1 MAIKSV
7 VPLSNA
13 VAFGFRDPL
22 TRKLLLF
29 VDLPPAPNL
38 TLRRMLSTE
47 SLIGQTIS
55 HYRVLER
62 LGGGGMGEVYKA
74 EDVRLHR
81 MVALKFLMSDMAQDT
96 LALERFQ
103 REAQAASA
111 LNHPNICTIHDAN
124 VEGGYRFI
132 AMEYLDGAT
141 LRHLIAHKP
150 LPLVQLLDLSI
161 EIADGLAAAHSAGI
175 IHRDIKPANIFVTK
189 LGHAKILDFGLVKRV
204 SGDEGLS
211 TMPTAEE
218 TALLTNPGSTV
229 GTIAYM
235 SPEQARGKEL
245 DTRTDLFSFG
255 ALLYEMATGRLA
267 FPGNTAAVVHDAI
280 LNKAPAP
287 ATHLNKL
294 VPAELEE
301 IISIALEKDRKLRYQ
316 KASDI
321 RTDLQRLRQETAEHL
336 SGSSGAPGRTGW
348 RFKRMARKRWR
359 LVLTALLAI
368 VFVAVGVHYYP
379 RRAAALGAKDT
390 IVLADFVNRTG
401 DPVFDETLRQG
412 LAVQL
417 EQSPFLSLVSERRIQ
432 QTLRLMGQPPD
443 KSITSEIARELCQR
457 AGSVAALDGSI
468 ASLGK
473 QYVLELRAVNCH
485 TGDTMAR
492 EEATAGSKEQV
503 LNALSRSA
511 GKMREKLG
519 ESIASAEKFDT
530 PLEQVTTTSLEAL
543 QAFSR
548 GRVSLM
554 GKGDFTAAIPQ
565 LEKAVRL
572 DPNFAIAYAAL
583 ATCSYDLGESA
594 KAADYAKK
602 AYELRDHVSERERL
616 AIESQYHLFATGD
629 LEKARHALELW
640 VETYPRD
647 LVARV
652 DLDANYGT
660 LGQFDKSLGGSAQ
673 SVQLDP
679 SSALALTNF
688 FAASIETDHFE
699 DARNLAVEAQTKKL
713 DSPTLH
719 LGLYQLGF
727 LQNDPA
733 EMAKQ
738 VNWAKDQPGIE
749 DALIAAEAD
758 VAAYYGQLAKAREF
772 SSQAVAAALK
782 EGEKETASGYEAD
795 AALREALFGN
805 PAEAKQRA
813 SAALALATPR
823 DVEYGIALASA
834 LTDTNKNSQAQIIK
848 LMDELARRFP
858 EDTIVQFNYLPT
870 VNAMLQ
876 INTGNP
882 GKAIEILEAARPYE
896 LGSPSNIS
904 MSLSLYPVYVRGL
917 AYLLVKQGTQAAVE
931 FQKILA
937 HRGIVQTEPIGALA
951 RLGLAHAY
959 AMQGETAKSRA
970 DYQDFLT
977 LWKEA
982 DPDLPILK
990 QAKAEYAK
998 LH

>member
-1 MAIKSV
+1 MADS
-7 VPLSNA
+7 S
-13 VAFGFRDPL
+13 
-22 TRKLLLF
+22 
-29 VDLPPAPNL
+29 
-38 TLRRMLSTE
+38 

-55 HYRVLER
+55 HYRVLDR

-81 MVALKFLMSDMAQDT
+81 MVALKFLIGDMAQDT
-96 LALERFQ
+96 FALERFQ

-111 LNHPNICTIHDAN
+111 LNHPNICTIYDAN
-124 VEGGYRFI
+124 IEGGYRFI
-132 AMEYLDGAT
+132 AMEYLDGVT

-150 LPLVQLLDLSI
+150 LPLDQLLDLSI
-161 EIADGLAAAHSAGI
+161 EITDALAAAHSAGI
-175 IHRDIKPANIFVTK
+175 IHRDVKPANIFVTK
-189 LGHAKILDFGLVKRV
+189 VGHAKILDFGLVKRV
-204 SGDEGLS
+204 SGDVGLS

-218 TALLTNPGSTV
+218 TALLTSPGSTV

-235 SPEQARGKEL
+235 SPEQARGEEL

-267 FPGNTAAVVHDAI
+267 FPGNTAAVVHEAI
-280 LNKAPAP
+280 LNRAPAP
-287 ATHLNKL
+287 AARLNKQ
-294 VPAELEE
+294 VSAELEE
-301 IISIALEKDRKLRYQ
+301 VISIALEKDRKLRYQ
-316 KASDI
+316 RAADI
-321 RTDLQRLRQETAEHL
+321 RADLQRLRQETAERL
-336 SGSSGAPGRTGW
+336 SGSSGVAGRTGW

-368 VFVAVGVHYYP
+368 VIVAVGVHFYP
-379 RRAAALGAKDT
+379 RPAAALGAKDT
-390 IVLADFVNRTG
+390 IVLADFANRTG

-417 EQSPFLSLVSERRIQ
+417 GQSPFLSLVSERRIQ
-432 QTLRLMGQPPD
+432 QTLRLMGQSPD
-443 KSITSEIARELCQR
+443 KSITPEIARELCQR

-468 ASLGK
+468 ASLGR

-485 TGDTMAR
+485 SGDTVAL
-492 EEATAGSKEQV
+492 EEATADGKEQV
-503 LNALSRSA
+503 LKALSQA
-511 GKMREKLG
+511 VGKMREKLG
-519 ESIASAEKFDT
+519 ESIATAEKFDT
-530 PLEQVTTTSLEAL
+530 PLDQVTTSSLDAL

-548 GRVSLM
+548 GRVSEM
-554 GKGDFTAAIPQ
+554 AKGDFPAAIPQ
-565 LEKAVRL
+565 FEKAVRL

-594 KAADYAKK
+594 KAADYAKR
-602 AYELRDHVSERERL
+602 AYDLRDHVSERERL

-652 DLDANYGT
+652 DRDVNYGT
-660 LGQFDKSLGGSAQ
+660 LGQFDKSLVGSAQ

-679 SSALALTNF
+679 GSALALANLFSASMETN
-688 FAASIETDHFE
+688 HFE
-699 DARNLAVEAQTKKL
+699 DARNLAVEVQTKKL

-727 LQNDPA
+727 LQNDTA

-758 VAAYYGQLAKAREF
+758 AAAYYGQLSKAREF
-772 SSQAVAAALK
+772 SGQAVASALK
-782 EGEKETASGYEAD
+782 EGEKETASGYQAD

-805 PAEAKQRA
+805 PAETKQRA

-823 DVEYGIALASA
+823 DVEYGVALASA
-834 LTDTNKNSQAQIIK
+834 LTDTGKHFQAQITK
-848 LMDELARRFP
+848 RMDDLARRFP
-858 EDTIVQFNYLPT
+858 EDTVVQFNYLPA
-870 VNAMLQ
+870 VNAVLQ
-876 INTGNP
+876 INNGNFA
-882 GKAIEILEAARPYE
+882 KAIEILEAAHPYE

-904 MSLSLYPVYVRGL
+904 MSLSMYPVYVRGL
-917 AYLLVKQGTQAAVE
+917 AYLSAKQGTQAVAE
-931 FQKILA
+931 FQKILT
-937 HRGIVQTEPIGALA
+937 HRGIVQTEPIGSLAQLALA
-951 RLGLAHAY
+951 RAY
-959 AMQGETAKSRA
+959 TLQGDAVNAKAAYR
-970 DYQDFLT
+970 DFLA
-977 LWKEA
+977 LWKDA
-982 DPDLPILK
+982 DHDMPILK

-998 LH
+998 LE

>member
-1 MAIKSV
+1 MADS
-7 VPLSNA
+7 S
-13 VAFGFRDPL
+13 
-22 TRKLLLF
+22 
-29 VDLPPAPNL
+29 
-38 TLRRMLSTE
+38 
-47 SLIGQTIS
+47 SLIGQTIA

-62 LGGGGMGEVYKA
+62 LGSGGMGEVYKA

-96 LALERFQ
+96 LALDRFQ

-111 LNHPNICTIHDAN
+111 LNHPNICTIHDAS

-141 LRHLIAHKP
+141 LRYLIAHKP
-150 LPLVQLLDLSI
+150 LPLDQLLDLSI
-161 EIADGLAAAHSAGI
+161 EITDALAAAHSAGI

-189 LGHAKILDFGLVKRV
+189 AGHAKILDFGLVKRV
-204 SGDEGLS
+204 SGDESLS

-218 TALLTNPGSTV
+218 TALLTSPGSTV

-235 SPEQARGKEL
+235 SPEQARGEEL

-267 FPGNTAAVVHDAI
+267 FAGNTAAVVHEAI
-280 LNKAPAP
+280 LNKVPAP
-287 ATHLNKL
+287 AARLNKL
-294 VPAELEE
+294 VPTELEE

-316 KASDI
+316 KAADI
-321 RTDLQRLRQETAEHL
+321 RADLQRLRQETAEHL
-336 SGSSGAPGRTGW
+336 SGSSGVAGRTGW
-348 RFKRMARKRWR
+348 RLKRMARKRWR
-359 LVLTALLAI
+359 LALTALLAI
-368 VFVAVGVHYYP
+368 VIVAVGVHFYP
-379 RRAAALGAKDT
+379 RRVTALGAKDT
-390 IVLADFVNRTG
+390 IVLADFANRTG

-432 QTLRLMGQPPD
+432 QTLRLMGQSPD
-443 KSITSEIARELCQR
+443 KSITPEIARELCQR
-457 AGSVAALDGSI
+457 AGSAAALDGSI

-492 EEATAGSKEQV
+492 EEATAEGKEQV
-503 LNALSRSA
+503 LDALSRSA
-511 GKMREKLG
+511 GKIREKLG
-519 ESIASAEKFDT
+519 ESIATAEKFDT
-530 PLEQVTTTSLEAL
+530 PLDQVTTSSLDAL

-548 GRVSLM
+548 GRVSQM

-565 LEKAVRL
+565 FEKAVRI

-594 KAADYAKK
+594 KAADYAKR
-602 AYELRDHVSERERL
+602 AYDLRDHVSERERL

-647 LVARV
+647 LVAQV
-652 DLDANYGT
+652 DLNANYGT
-660 LGQFDKSLGGSAQ
+660 LGQFDKSLVGSAQ
-673 SVQLDP
+673 SVQLD
-679 SSALALTNF
+679 SGSALALANL
-688 FAASIETDHFE
+688 FAASMETNHFE

-727 LQNDPA
+727 LQNDTA

-749 DALIAAEAD
+749 DVLIAAEAD

-772 SSQAVAAALK
+772 SRQAVASALK

-834 LTDTNKNSQAQIIK
+834 LTDTSKNSQAQITK
-848 LMDELARRFP
+848 RMDDLARRFP
-858 EDTIVQFNYLPT
+858 EDTVVEFNYLPT
-870 VNAMLQ
+870 VNAMLE

-882 GKAIEILEAARPYE
+882 AKAIEILEAARPYE

-904 MSLSLYPVYVRGL
+904 MSLSMYPVYVRGL
-917 AYLLVKQGTQAAVE
+917 AYLSAKQRTQAVAE
-931 FQKILA
+931 FQKILT
-937 HRGIVQTEPIGALA
+937 HRGIIQTEPIGSLAQLALA
-951 RLGLAHAY
+951 RAY
-959 AMQGETAKSRA
+959 ALQGDAVKAKA
-970 DYQDFLT
+970 AYQDFLA
-977 LWKEA
+977 LWKDA
-982 DPDLPILK
+982 DHDIPILIA
-990 QAKAEYAK
+990 AKSENAK
-998 LH
+998 LK

>member
-1 MAIKSV
+1 MADS
-7 VPLSNA
+7 S
-13 VAFGFRDPL
+13 
-22 TRKLLLF
+22 
-29 VDLPPAPNL
+29 
-38 TLRRMLSTE
+38 
-47 SLIGQTIS
+47 SLIGQTLS

-81 MVALKFLMSDMAQDT
+81 MVALKFLIGNMAQDT
-96 LALERFQ
+96 LAVERFQ
-103 REAQAASA
+103 REVQAASA
-111 LNHPNICTIHDAN
+111 LNHPNICTIYDAD

-132 AMEYLDGAT
+132 AMEYLDGVT

-150 LPLVQLLDLSI
+150 LPLDQVLDLSI
-161 EIADGLAAAHSAGI
+161 EITDALAAAHSAGI
-175 IHRDIKPANIFVTK
+175 IHRDIKPANIFVTN

-204 SGDEGLS
+204 SGDESLS

-218 TALLTNPGSTV
+218 TAMLTSPGSTV

-235 SPEQARGKEL
+235 SPEQARGEEL

-255 ALLYEMATGRLA
+255 AMLYEMATGRLA
-267 FPGNTAAVVHDAI
+267 FPGNTAAVVHEAI

-287 ATHLNKL
+287 AARLNKL

-316 KASDI
+316 KAADI
-321 RTDLQRLRQETAEHL
+321 RADLQRLRQETAENL
-336 SGSSGAPGRTGW
+336 SGSSGVAGRTGW
-348 RFKRMARKRWR
+348 RLKRMARKRWR

-368 VFVAVGVHYYP
+368 VIVAAGVHFFP
-379 RRAAALGAKDT
+379 RRTAALGAKDT

-432 QTLRLMGQPPD
+432 QTLRLMGQSPD
-443 KSITSEIARELCQR
+443 KTITPEIARDLCQR
-457 AGSVAALDGSI
+457 VGSVAALNGSI
-468 ASLGK
+468 ANLGK
-473 QYVLELRAVNCH
+473 QYVLELRAVNCR

-492 EEATAGSKEQV
+492 AEATADGKEQV
-503 LNALSRSA
+503 LKTLSQAA

-519 ESIASAEKFDT
+519 ESIATTEKFDT
-530 PLEQVTTTSLEAL
+530 PLDQVTTTSLDAL

-548 GRVSLM
+548 GRVSMM

-565 LEKAVRL
+565 LENAVRL

-602 AYELRDHVSERERL
+602 AYELRGHVSERERL
-616 AIESQYHLFATGD
+616 AIESNYHLFATGD
-629 LEKARHALELW
+629 LEKARQALELW
-640 VETYPRD
+640 AETYPRD
-647 LVARV
+647 LVAQV

-660 LGQFDKSLGGSAQ
+660 LGQFDKSMAGLKQAVQIDPGSAL
-673 SVQLDP
+673 VITDL
-679 SSALALTNF
+679 
-688 FAASIETDHFE
+688 FASSIETGHFE
-699 DARNLAVEAQTKKL
+699 EARNLAVEAQTKKM
-713 DSPTLH
+713 DSPALH

-772 SSQAVAAALK
+772 SRQAVASALK

-805 PAEAKQRA
+805 PAEASQRA
-813 SAALALATPR
+813 SAALALASPR

-834 LTDTNKNSQAQIIK
+834 LTNTSKNSQEQITK
-848 LMDELARRFP
+848 RMDDLARRFP
-858 EDTIVQFNYLPT
+858 EDTVVQFNYLPT
-870 VNAMLQ
+870 VNAILQ
-876 INTGNP
+876 INTGKP
-882 GKAIEILEAARPYE
+882 AKAIEILEAARPYE

-904 MSLSLYPVYVRGL
+904 MSLSMYPVYVRGL
-917 AYLLVKQGTQAAVE
+917 AYLAAKQATQAVAE
-931 FQKILA
+931 FQKILT
-937 HRGIVQTEPIGALA
+937 HRGIVQTEPIGSLA
-951 RLGLAHAY
+951 QLGLARAY
-959 AMQGETAKSRA
+959 ALQGDAVKARA
-970 DYQDFLT
+970 AYQDFFA
-977 LWKEA
+977 LWKDA
-982 DPDLPILK
+982 DPDIPILK
-990 QAKAEYAK
+990 QAKVEFVK
-998 LH
+998 LQ

>member
-1 MAIKSV
+1 MRQMADS
-7 VPLSNA
+7 S
-13 VAFGFRDPL
+13 
-22 TRKLLLF
+22 
-29 VDLPPAPNL
+29 
-38 TLRRMLSTE
+38 

-81 MVALKFLMSDMAQDT
+81 MVALKFLTTDLAQDAS
-96 LALERFQ
+96 ALERFQ

-141 LRHLIAHKP
+141 LKHLIAHKP
-150 LPLVQLLDLSI
+150 LPLGQILDLSV
-161 EIADGLAAAHSAGI
+161 EITDALAAAHSSGI

-189 LGHAKILDFGLVKRV
+189 GGHAKILDFGLVKRV

-218 TALLTNPGSTV
+218 MSLLTSPGSTV

-235 SPEQARGKEL
+235 SPEQARGEEL

-267 FPGNTAAVVHDAI
+267 FPGNTAAVVHEAI

-287 ATHLNKL
+287 AVRLNKL

-316 KASDI
+316 RAADI
-321 RTDLQRLRQETAEHL
+321 RADLQRLRQEAARIL
-336 SGSSGAPGRTGW
+336 SGSSGVAGRTGW
-348 RFKRMARKRWR
+348 RLKRMARKRWR
-359 LVLTALLAI
+359 LVSTALLAI
-368 VFVAVGVHYYP
+368 VIVAAGVHFYP

-390 IVLADFVNRTG
+390 IVLGDFVNRTG

-417 EQSPFLSLVSERRIQ
+417 EQSPFLSLVSERRIL
-432 QTLRLMGQPPD
+432 QTLRLMGQSPD
-443 KSITSEIARELCQR
+443 KTITPEIARDLCQR
-457 AGSVAALDGSI
+457 VGSVAALNGSI
-468 ASLGK
+468 ANLGR
-473 QYVLELRAVNCH
+473 QYVLELRAVDCR
-485 TGDTMAR
+485 TGDSMAR
-492 EEATAGSKEQV
+492 AEAIADGKEQV
-503 LNALSRSA
+503 LKALSQAA
-511 GKMREKLG
+511 GKMRERLG
-519 ESIASAEKFDT
+519 ESIATAEKFDT
-530 PLEQVTTTSLEAL
+530 PLDQVTTTSLDAL

-548 GRVSLM
+548 GRVSMM

-616 AIESQYHLFATGD
+616 AIESSYHLFATGD
-629 LEKARHALELW
+629 LEKARQALELW
-640 VETYPRD
+640 AETYPRD
-647 LVARV
+647 LVAQV
-652 DLDANYGT
+652 DRDANYGT
-660 LGQFDKSLGGSAQ
+660 LGQFNKSLEGLKRA
-673 SVQLDP
+673 VQMDP
-679 SSALALTNF
+679 GSALAMTDL
-688 FAASIETDHFE
+688 FASSIETDHFE
-699 DARNLAVEAQTKKL
+699 EARNLAVEVQTKKM
-713 DSPTLH
+713 DSPALH

-727 LQNDPA
+727 LQNDTA

-758 VAAYYGQLAKAREF
+758 VAAFYGQLAKAREF
-772 SSQAVAAALK
+772 SRQAVASALK

-805 PAEAKQRA
+805 PAEARERA
-813 SAALALATPR
+813 SAALALASPR

-834 LTDTNKNSQAQIIK
+834 LTNTSKNSQAQITK
-848 LMDELARRFP
+848 RVDDLARRFP
-858 EDTIVQFNYLPT
+858 EDTVVQFNYLPT
-870 VNAMLQ
+870 VNAILQ

-882 GKAIEILEAARPYE
+882 AKAIEMLEATRPYE

-904 MSLSLYPVYVRGL
+904 MSLSMYPVYVRGL
-917 AYLLVKQGTQAAVE
+917 AYLSAKQATQAVAE
-931 FQKILA
+931 FRKILA
-937 HRGIVQTEPIGALA
+937 HRGIVQTEPIGSLA
-951 RLGLAHAY
+951 QLGLARAY
-959 AMQGETAKSRA
+959 ALQGDAVKAKSA
-970 DYQDFLT
+970 YQDFLA
-977 LWKEA
+977 LWKDA
-982 DPDLPILK
+982 DPGIPILIA
-990 QAKAEYAK
+990 AKAEYAK
-998 LH
+998 LK

>member
-1 MAIKSV
+1 MTDSSS
-7 VPLSNA
+7 LS
-13 VAFGFRDPL
+13 
-22 TRKLLLF
+22 
-29 VDLPPAPNL
+29 
-38 TLRRMLSTE
+38 
-47 SLIGQTIS
+47 GQTVS

-81 MVALKFLMSDMAQDT
+81 MVALKFLIGGMAQD
-96 LALERFQ
+96 AHAVERFQ

-111 LNHPNICTIHDAN
+111 LNHPNICTIYDAN
-124 VEGGYRFI
+124 VEGSYRFL
-132 AMEYLDGAT
+132 AMEYLDGVT

-150 LPLVQLLDLSI
+150 LPLDQLLGLGI
-161 EIADGLAAAHSAGI
+161 EITDALAAAHSAGI

-189 LGHAKILDFGLVKRV
+189 VGHAKILDFGLVKRV
-204 SGDEGLS
+204 SGDETLS
-211 TMPTAEE
+211 IMPTAEE
-218 TALLTNPGSTV
+218 TAMLTSPGSTV

-235 SPEQARGKEL
+235 SPEQARGEEL

-255 ALLYEMATGRLA
+255 AMLYEMATGRLA
-267 FPGNTAAVVHDAI
+267 FPGNTAAVVHEAI

-287 ATHLNKL
+287 AARLNKL

-301 IISIALEKDRKLRYQ
+301 IISITLEKDRRLRYQ
-316 KASDI
+316 KAADI
-321 RTDLQRLRQETAEHL
+321 RADLQRLRQETAENL
-336 SGSSGAPGRTGW
+336 SASSVVAGRTGW
-348 RFKRMARKRWR
+348 RLKRMALRRWR
-359 LVLTALLAI
+359 LVLTALLGI
-368 VFVAVGVHYYP
+368 VIVATGVHFYP
-379 RRAAALGAKDT
+379 RRASALGAKDT
-390 IVLADFVNRTG
+390 IVVADFVNRTG

-432 QTLRLMGQPPD
+432 QTLRLMGQSPE
-443 KSITSEIARELCQR
+443 KTITPEIARDLCQR
-457 AGSVAALDGSI
+457 VGSVAALNGSI
-468 ASLGK
+468 ANLGK
-473 QYVLELRAVNCH
+473 QYVLELRAVNCR

-492 EEATAGSKEQV
+492 AEATADGKEQV
-503 LNALSRSA
+503 LKALSQAA
-511 GKMREKLG
+511 GNMREKLG
-519 ESIASAEKFDT
+519 ESVATAEKFDI
-530 PLEQVTTTSLEAL
+530 PLDQVTTTSLDAL

-548 GRVSLM
+548 GRVSIM

-594 KAADYAKK
+594 KAADYAKR

-647 LVARV
+647 LVAQV

-660 LGQFDKSLGGSAQ
+660 LGQFDKSLAGLTRA
-673 SVQLDP
+673 VQMDP
-679 SSALALTNF
+679 GSALAIADL
-688 FAASIETDHFE
+688 FASSIETDHFE
-699 DARNLAVEAQTKKL
+699 EARNLAVEAQTKKM

-758 VAAYYGQLAKAREF
+758 VAAFYGQLSKAREF
-772 SSQAVAAALK
+772 SRQAVASALK

-805 PAEAKQRA
+805 PVEARQRA
-813 SAALALATPR
+813 SAALALASAR

-834 LTDTNKNSQAQIIK
+834 LTDTSKNSQAQITK
-848 LMDELARRFP
+848 HMDDLARRFP
-858 EDTIVQFNYLPT
+858 EDTVVQFNYLPT
-870 VNAMLQ
+870 VNAILQ
-876 INTGNP
+876 INSGNP
-882 GKAIEILEAARPYE
+882 ARAIEILEAARPYE

-904 MSLSLYPVYVRGL
+904 MSLSMYPVYVRGL
-917 AYLLVKQGTQAAVE
+917 AFLSAKQGSQAVAE

-937 HRGIVQTEPIGALA
+937 HRGIVQTEPIGSLA
-951 RLGLAHAY
+951 QLGLARAY
-959 AMQGETAKSRA
+959 ALQGDAVKAKA
-970 DYQDFLT
+970 AYHDFLA
-977 LWKEA
+977 LWKDA
-982 DPDLPILK
+982 DPDIPILK
-990 QAKAEYAK
+990 QAKAGYAK
-998 LH
+998 LR

>member
-1 MAIKSV
+1 MTDSSS
-7 VPLSNA
+7 LS
-13 VAFGFRDPL
+13 
-22 TRKLLLF
+22 
-29 VDLPPAPNL
+29 
-38 TLRRMLSTE
+38 
-47 SLIGQTIS
+47 GQTVS

-81 MVALKFLMSDMAQDT
+81 MVALKFLIGGMAQD
-96 LALERFQ
+96 AHAVERFQ

-111 LNHPNICTIHDAN
+111 LNHPNICTIYDAN
-124 VEGGYRFI
+124 VEGSYRFL
-132 AMEYLDGAT
+132 AMEYLDGVT

-150 LPLVQLLDLSI
+150 LPLDQLLGLGI
-161 EIADGLAAAHSAGI
+161 EITDALAAAHSAGI

-189 LGHAKILDFGLVKRV
+189 VGHAKILDFGLVKRV
-204 SGDEGLS
+204 SGDETLS
-211 TMPTAEE
+211 IMPTAEE
-218 TALLTNPGSTV
+218 TAMLTSPGSTV

-235 SPEQARGKEL
+235 SPEQARGEEL

-255 ALLYEMATGRLA
+255 AMLYEMATGRLA
-267 FPGNTAAVVHDAI
+267 FPGNTAAVVHEAI

-287 ATHLNKL
+287 AARLNKL

-301 IISIALEKDRKLRYQ
+301 IISITLEKDRRLRYQ
-316 KASDI
+316 KAADI
-321 RTDLQRLRQETAEHL
+321 RADLQRLRQETAENL
-336 SGSSGAPGRTGW
+336 SASSVVAGRTGW
-348 RFKRMARKRWR
+348 RLKRMALRRWR
-359 LVLTALLAI
+359 LVLTALLGI
-368 VFVAVGVHYYP
+368 VIVATGVHFYP
-379 RRAAALGAKDT
+379 RRASALGAKDT
-390 IVLADFVNRTG
+390 IVVADFVNRTG

-432 QTLRLMGQPPD
+432 QTLRLMGQSPE
-443 KSITSEIARELCQR
+443 KTITPEIARDLCQR
-457 AGSVAALDGSI
+457 VGSVAALNGSI
-468 ASLGK
+468 ANLGK
-473 QYVLELRAVNCH
+473 QYVLELRAVNCR

-492 EEATAGSKEQV
+492 AEATADGKEQV
-503 LNALSRSA
+503 LKALSQAA
-511 GKMREKLG
+511 GNMREKLG
-519 ESIASAEKFDT
+519 ESVATAEKFDI
-530 PLEQVTTTSLEAL
+530 PLDQVTTTSLDAL

-548 GRVSLM
+548 GRVSIM

-594 KAADYAKK
+594 KAADYAKR

-647 LVARV
+647 LVAQV

-660 LGQFDKSLGGSAQ
+660 LGQFDKSLAGLTRA
-673 SVQLDP
+673 VQMDP
-679 SSALALTNF
+679 GSALAIADL
-688 FAASIETDHFE
+688 FASSIETDHFE
-699 DARNLAVEAQTKKL
+699 EARNLAVEAQTKKM
-713 DSPTLH
+713 DSPALH

-758 VAAYYGQLAKAREF
+758 VAAFYGQLSKAREF
-772 SSQAVAAALK
+772 SRQAVASALK

-805 PAEAKQRA
+805 PVEARQRA
-813 SAALALATPR
+813 SAALALASAR

-834 LTDTNKNSQAQIIK
+834 LTDTSKNSQAQITK
-848 LMDELARRFP
+848 HMDDLARRFP
-858 EDTIVQFNYLPT
+858 EDTVVQFNYLPT
-870 VNAMLQ
+870 VNAILQ
-876 INTGNP
+876 INSGNP
-882 GKAIEILEAARPYE
+882 ARAIEILEAARPYE

-904 MSLSLYPVYVRGL
+904 MSLSMYPVYVRGL
-917 AYLLVKQGTQAAVE
+917 AYLSAKQGTQAIAE
-931 FQKILA
+931 FQKILT
-937 HRGIVQTEPIGALA
+937 HRGIVQTEPIGSLAQLALA
-951 RLGLAHAY
+951 RAY
-959 AMQGETAKSRA
+959 TRQGDTVNAKVAYR
-970 DYQDFLT
+970 DFLA
-977 LWKEA
+977 LWKDA
-982 DPDLPILK
+982 DHDIPILK

-998 LH
+998 LE